1 MPNYLPTN
9 DLLFKKIMTS
19 EDSLYILKAFVNDL
33 LGTNFKTLRPRE
45 TYHID
50 SYKRTLQKENG
61 EEICRTEVDILA
73 TAEDGS
79 QATIEC
85 QIHAHDYFH
94 ERALFYLAEA
104 YRSPYGDIKKQ
115 SDAKPSSYAS
125 LRPVY
130 GINIMGYDLFNEKE
144 HALQLFQLLNAKTQQ
159 VFVNRA
165 GKELLL
171 LCFFSL
177 KNHVRG
183 RNTAL
188 YHWQYFFTTG
198 DAAEDAP
205 EYIKDAKAKIDYLS
219 LESEEKEMI
228 MRAEKNREIQ
238 ALEISTAARVAREEG
253 EIAGEIKGERKGR
266 MEEKKETAVSL
277 LKIGLS
283 LDEISM
289 VTGLS
294 LSTIEKLAAMNNK

>member
-50 SYKRTLQKENG
+50 TYKRTLQKENG

-115 SDAKPSSYAS
+115 SEGKPSSHAS

-165 GKELLL
+165 DKELLL
-171 LCFFSL
+171 LYFFSL
-177 KNHVRG
+177 KNHVRD

-253 EIAGEIKGERKGR
+253 ERKGERKGR
-266 MEEKKETAVSL
+266 MEEKSKVAMEMIKDGINPQTI
-277 LKIGLS
+277 LKY
-283 LDEISM
+283 
-289 VTGLS
+289 TGLT
-294 LSTIEKLAAMNNK
+294 LSAIEKLKDEKTDSV

>member
-115 SDAKPSSYAS
+115 SYAS

-177 KNHVRG
+177 KNHVRDKK
-183 RNTAL
+183 TAL

-253 EIAGEIKGERKGR
+253 EIAGEIRGERKGR

-277 LKIGLS
+277 LKMGLS
-283 LDEISM
+283 LDKIST

-294 LSTIEKLAAMNNK
+294 LSAIEKLAAMNNK

>member
-1 MPNYLPTN
+1 MTCWGPISRPCVHEKRTTSTPTSVR
-9 DLLFKKIMTS
+9 FKKKTGRKSAAQKSTS
-19 EDSLYILKAFVNDL
+19 SPL
-33 LGTNFKTLRPRE
+33 PR
-45 TYHID
+45 
-50 SYKRTLQKENG
+50 
-61 EEICRTEVDILA
+61 
-73 TAEDGS
+73 TAAK
-79 QATIEC
+79 ATIEC

-115 SDAKPSSYAS
+115 SEGKPSSYAS

-177 KNHVRG
+177 KNHVRD

-253 EIAGEIKGERKGR
+253 ERKGERKGR
-266 MEEKKETAVSL
+266 MEEKSKVAMEMIKDGINPQTI
-277 LKIGLS
+277 LKY
-283 LDEISM
+283 
-289 VTGLS
+289 TGLT
-294 LSTIEKLAAMNNK
+294 LSAIEKLKDEKTDSV

>member
-253 EIAGEIKGERKGR
+253 EIAGR
-266 MEEKKETAVSL
+266 MEEKKETA
-277 LKIGLS
+277 
-283 LDEISM
+283 
-289 VTGLS
+289 
-294 LSTIEKLAAMNNK
+294 

>member
-50 SYKRTLQKENG
+50 TYKRTLQKENG

-115 SDAKPSSYAS
+115 SEGKPSSYAS

-171 LCFFSL
+171 LCFFRL
-177 KNHVRG
+177 KNHVRD

-253 EIAGEIKGERKGR
+253 ERKGERKGR
-266 MEEKKETAVSL
+266 MEEKSKVAMEMIKDGINPQTI
-277 LKIGLS
+277 LKY
-283 LDEISM
+283 
-289 VTGLS
+289 TGLT
-294 LSTIEKLAAMNNK
+294 LSAIEKLKDEKTDSV